1 VLADR
6 TASTR
11 PPGRDAAAPAA
22 DEHDMTFA
30 LKRWRWKLSPAAR
43 RARRKHTERVTE
55 LARAKRATWA

>member
-1 VLADR
+1 
-6 TASTR
+6 
-11 PPGRDAAAPAA
+11 
-22 DEHDMTFA
+22 MTFA